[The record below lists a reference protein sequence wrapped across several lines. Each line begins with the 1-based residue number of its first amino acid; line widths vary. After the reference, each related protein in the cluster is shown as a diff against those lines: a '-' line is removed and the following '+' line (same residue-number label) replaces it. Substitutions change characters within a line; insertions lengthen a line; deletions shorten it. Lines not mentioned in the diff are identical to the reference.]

1 MYASPGARV
10 VGEGR
15 DSYNSLMLTPPA
27 ALEAILFAAG
37 EPVEKKRLA
46 QKLEISVTDLSLA
59 IVAFEAS
66 LASRGLALINTDEEI
81 ELRTAPEA
89 AELVKKLW
97 ESERGRDLGKAGL
110 ETLAV
115 IAYQEGATRGDI
127 DWVRG
132 VNSSASVRT
141 LLLRGLIERR
151 EDPTDKRRA
160 RYALTS
166 EALAHLGI
174 KRLTDLPR
182 HAELARGVEAHV
194 RTSDVAATSD
204 VPESAV

>member
-46 QKLEISVTDLSLA
+46 QMLEISVADLSLA

-66 LASRGLALINTDEEI
+66 LASRGLALINTDEEV
-81 ELRTAPEA
+81 ELRTSPEA

-97 ESERGRDLGKAGL
+97 ESERGRDLGKASL

-115 IAYQEGATRGDI
+115 VAYQEGATRGEI

-132 VNSSASVRT
+132 VNSSASLRT
-141 LLLRGLIERR
+141 LLLRGLVEGN
-151 EDPTDKRRA
+151 ENPSDKRRI
-160 RYALTS
+160 RYTLTS
-166 EALAHLGI
+166 EALAHLGLS
-174 KRLTDLPR
+174 KLAELPR
-182 HAELARGVEAHV
+182 YAELTAQVQ
-194 RTSDVAATSD
+194 T
-204 VPESAV
+204 

>member
-1 MYASPGARV
+1 

-46 QKLEISVTDLSLA
+46 QMLEISVADLSLA

-97 ESERGRDLGKAGL
+97 ESERGVTSARRAS
-110 ETLAV
+110 
-115 IAYQEGATRGDI
+115 RPS
-127 DWVRG
+127 R
-132 VNSSASVRT
+132 SSPIKR
-141 LLLRGLIERR
+141 ERR
-151 EDPTDKRRA
+151 EGT
-160 RYALTS
+160 LT
-166 EALAHLGI
+166 GC
-174 KRLTDLPR
+174 
-182 HAELARGVEAHV
+182 AE
-194 RTSDVAATSD
+194 
-204 VPESAV
+204 

>member
-1 MYASPGARV
+1 
-10 VGEGR
+10 
-15 DSYNSLMLTPPA
+15 MLTPPA
-27 ALEAILFAAG
+27 ALLAVLFAAG
-37 EPVEKKRLA
+37 EPLSKKELAGLLEVKVEEMETI
-46 QKLEISVTDLSLA
+46 LEVLRKTVE
-59 IVAFEAS
+59 VA
-66 LASRGLALINTDEEI
+66 GLALIEAGEEV
-81 ELRTAPEA
+81 ELRTSPEA

-151 EDPTDKRRA
+151 EDPTDKRLA

-204 VPESAV
+204 VPESA